1 MSIACKNVGLL
12 RAANVRGGGR
22 LLQAYTRLVTGAQ
35 MGRIDRGAIER
46 GIPGTK
52 LMLAAGK
59 GVFKVLESISNDLE
73 HRRIVILC
81 GKGNNGGDG
90 FIVGTLAHRAKAEV
104 TLFLFADPDQVQG
117 DAAHF
122 LQEATEQGLAITR
135 IESEQELDQVSS
147 AISKANLVIDALLG
161 TGLKG
166 SPRSVIA
173 AAIDLVDKSDC
184 PVISVDVPSGMNPD
198 NGSVAGSCI
207 NADHTV
213 TFAYPKRGH
222 FFQPG
227 RARCGRLH
235 LVDIGITDQDAEAEN
250 VPTSLIAPS
259 GAKALLPRRAPD
271 AHKGDCGRVVILAG
285 SVGLTGA
292 AALAAKAAAKTGAGL
307 ITVGTPESLNDI
319 LEVKLT
325 EAMTRPL
332 PEVRHARCL
341 ALRARGQIQ
350 DLIESADCVAIGP
363 GLGRH
368 RETAELVRRLLGDIK
383 VPVILDA
390 DALNALNG
398 DSSLLKQ
405 LAVPAIITPHPGE
418 FSHLTGIEI
427 GRVKSHPICECK
439 KLAKAAGV
447 TVVLK
452 GSPTVIAT
460 PEGSAFVNSSGN
472 AGMATG
478 GTGDVLTGVLTALVG
493 QGLDS
498 VHAATLGTYLH
509 GLAGDL
515 AAEVT
520 GMAGLTAGD
529 LVDHLP
535 AAEQTIR
542 KLEDRNRYIITAF
555 N

>member
-1 MSIACKNVGLL
+1 
-12 RAANVRGGGR
+12 

-147 AISKANLVIDALLG
+147 AISKATLVIDALLG

-271 AHKGDCGRVVILAG
+271 AHKGD
-285 SVGLTGA
+285 
-292 AALAAKAAAKTGAGL
+292 
-307 ITVGTPESLNDI
+307 
-319 LEVKLT
+319 
-325 EAMTRPL
+325 
-332 PEVRHARCL
+332 
-341 ALRARGQIQ
+341 
-350 DLIESADCVAIGP
+350 
-363 GLGRH
+363 
-368 RETAELVRRLLGDIK
+368 
-383 VPVILDA
+383 
-390 DALNALNG
+390 
-398 DSSLLKQ
+398 
-405 LAVPAIITPHPGE
+405 
-418 FSHLTGIEI
+418 
-427 GRVKSHPICECK
+427 
-439 KLAKAAGV
+439 
-447 TVVLK
+447 
-452 GSPTVIAT
+452 
-460 PEGSAFVNSSGN
+460 
-472 AGMATG
+472 
-478 GTGDVLTGVLTALVG
+478 
-493 QGLDS
+493 
-498 VHAATLGTYLH
+498 
-509 GLAGDL
+509 
-515 AAEVT
+515 
-520 GMAGLTAGD
+520 
-529 LVDHLP
+529 
-535 AAEQTIR
+535 
-542 KLEDRNRYIITAF
+542 
-555 N
+555 